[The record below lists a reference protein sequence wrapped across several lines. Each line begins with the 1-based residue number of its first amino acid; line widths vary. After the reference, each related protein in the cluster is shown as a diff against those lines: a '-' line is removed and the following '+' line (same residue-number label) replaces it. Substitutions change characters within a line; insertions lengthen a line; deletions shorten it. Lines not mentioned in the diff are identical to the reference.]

1 MYIFNYF
8 SFWTLKYLFA
18 LFLVYIGN
26 MNCFIYYFKLVSHV
40 QMLKLL
46 CWGRFWYNFYWSLL
60 DKFSLW
66 VRMDLSKSSWYSWHH
81 TSVEGKSS
89 ELKGT
94 YKKEKERMTIFTII
108 SLDFLA
114 SRCCGDSWHGGE
126 KMTPD
131 VWKQIVRW
139 LRMPLLKQC
148 YLEFKLYH
156 SLVLN
161 SGCT

>member
-66 VRMDLSKSSWYSWHH
+66 VRSGASQSQVDTPDIIHLWKANHQN
-81 TSVEGKSS
+81 
-89 ELKGT
+89 LKGT
-94 YKKEKERMTIFTII
+94 YKKGEERMTIFTVI

-114 SRCCGDSWHGGE
+114 SRCACGDSWHGGE

-139 LRMPLLKQC
+139 LRIPLV
-148 YLEFKLYH
+148 ETD
-156 SLVLN
+156 VPWI
-161 SGCT
+161 